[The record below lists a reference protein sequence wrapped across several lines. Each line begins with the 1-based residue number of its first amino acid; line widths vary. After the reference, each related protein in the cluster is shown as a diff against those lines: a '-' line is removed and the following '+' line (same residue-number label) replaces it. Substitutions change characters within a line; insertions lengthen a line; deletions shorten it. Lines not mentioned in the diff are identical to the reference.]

1 MVHVICYSQLIFIT
15 DMPEIPSAIYV
26 SHRRHLYTTASPVYY
41 TLWVRESLVVSV
53 GYTSVEVK
61 IGVQSPVKAEISC
74 SACATNQLSCL
85 REDKNGEGADWP
97 PDLICQGNE
106 NEGTNTSSASISV
119 TLRLLLNGLIFYQAY
134 SVAIK
139 PIK

>member
-1 MVHVICYSQLIFIT
+1 M
-15 DMPEIPSAIYV
+15 
-26 SHRRHLYTTASPVYY
+26 SHRRHLYTTASLVYY

-119 TLRLLLNGLIFYQAY
+119 TLRLLLNGLIFYQAC

>member
-26 SHRRHLYTTASPVYY
+26 SHRRHLYTTASLVYY

-53 GYTSVEVK
+53 GYTIVEVK

-106 NEGTNTSSASISV
+106 NEGTNTSYPRSPSD
-119 TLRLLLNGLIFYQAY
+119 YC
-134 SVAIK
+134 
-139 PIK
+139 